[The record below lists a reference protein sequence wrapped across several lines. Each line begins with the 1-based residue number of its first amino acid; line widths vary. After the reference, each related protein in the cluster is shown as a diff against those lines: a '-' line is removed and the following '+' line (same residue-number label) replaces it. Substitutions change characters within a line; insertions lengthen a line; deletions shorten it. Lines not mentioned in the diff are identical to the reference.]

1 MAESWRVPAGQ
12 ETTDARVLRDNLM
25 DKMTLES
32 LELMT
37 GTLTEADMVILRNAK
52 TRLDGR
58 MSEEAARTEITRI
71 LELMNKSRREQARQ
85 HLVERGRPSETENV
99 SVFLDNNPSF

>member
-1 MAESWRVPAGQ
+1 
-12 ETTDARVLRDNLM
+12 M

-58 MSEEAARTEITRI
+58 LSEEAAREEITRI
-71 LELMNKSRREQARQ
+71 LELMTRSRRQQAR
-85 HLVERGRPSETENV
+85 LYLDERGRPSETENV